1 MTADEIRTLKNKL
14 NPDHESGCFWFGEI
28 ALQLALGNERL
39 ERIATALET
48 AQCRSC
54 RGSGWIERNPREFDA
69 CSHCNADGARRMEDP
84 HA

>member
-39 ERIATALET
+39 ERIATELVT
-48 AQCRSC
+48 LNRLK
-54 RGSGWIERNPREFDA
+54 G
-69 CSHCNADGARRMEDP
+69 DGRRLQVG
-84 HA
+84 